1 MQNFKYTARNLSGEP
16 KSGLHRAENQHEV
29 LLWLREQGLIPLN
42 VESLAAG
49 AGKKKSTSRRRIKSA
64 DLATVAWQ
72 LATMLDGGL
81 PITTSFELIAEDIEN
96 KRLQEVLT
104 EISVDMHSGEALS
117 ESMKKHPDVFN
128 HLFISMITAGES
140 GGTMVKSLRRLGQY
154 FDNKDKLI
162 RKVKGALA
170 YPIFVVC
177 FVVLIVIAI
186 MTFIIPRFKA
196 IFDQIGGDLPA
207 FTQGFMNVYD
217 FLVGNMVYLIFLLAA
232 IITFLMVYCKTKTG
246 HYNFSRFMLKIPLIG
261 KVIAQ
266 AFIAMFCQTMSTLLG
281 AGVSVLDTLDI
292 LATLTTN
299 EVIRNA
305 IVKTRE
311 HIIQGSSVS
320 LSMAGS
326 EFFPNMVVKM
336 MQVGEESGSLNEVL
350 DRTSEFYERKVD
362 STIQLMMTLLE
373 PILIISVGLII
384 GTVLIALYLPIFSMS
399 DIKK

>member
-1 MQNFKYTARNLSGEP
+1 MQNFKYTARDLSGGLKE
-16 KSGLHRAENQHEV
+16 GLHRAENQHEA
-29 LLWLREQGLIPLN
+29 LIWLREQGFIPLN

-49 AGKKKSTSRRRIKSA
+49 GGKKKTTSRRRIKSA

-81 PITTSFELIAEDIEN
+81 SITTSFELIAEDTEN

-104 EISVDMHSGEALS
+104 QISVDMHSGEALS

-128 HLFISMITAGES
+128 HLFVSMITAGES

-154 FDNKDKLI
+154 FDNRDKII

-170 YPIFVVC
+170 YPIFVVF
-177 FVVLIVIAI
+177 FVVVIVIAI
-186 MTFIIPRFKA
+186 MTFIIPRFKG
-196 IFDQIGGDLPA
+196 IFDQMGSKLPA

-217 FLVGNMVYLIFLLAA
+217 FLVGNMVYILFFLVAVV
-232 IITFLMVYCKTKTG
+232 TFLIVYCKTKDG
-246 HYNFSRFMLKIPLIG
+246 HNRLSRFMLKVPLIG
-261 KVIAQ
+261 KVISQ

-292 LATLTTN
+292 LSTLTTN
-299 EVIRNA
+299 DVIRNA

-336 MQVGEESGSLNEVL
+336 MQVGEESGSLGDVL

-373 PILIISVGLII
+373 PILIVSVGVII

-399 DIKK
+399 DVK